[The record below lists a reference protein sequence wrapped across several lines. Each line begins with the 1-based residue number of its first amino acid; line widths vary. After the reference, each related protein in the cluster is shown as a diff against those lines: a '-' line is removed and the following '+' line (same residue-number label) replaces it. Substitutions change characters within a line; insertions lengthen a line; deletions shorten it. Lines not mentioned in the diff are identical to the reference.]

1 MKILIGAR
9 WELINF
15 MSIKIILKSY
25 FLKRLGKHRIK
36 KIQLT
41 DSPKFLILMH
51 QNIGD
56 MIVCSPILREL
67 KKAYPECNLQVIASK
82 TNQEI
87 AITNPY
93 IDVVHLYQ
101 NKWNKLLPLL
111 FKLRR
116 QNFDVAVELEAKIVT
131 RVVLMLRIISPK
143 FILSVS
149 KREGRYGIKPE
160 DYTPY
165 DFYTDE
171 KLNHQRDTCLDILR
185 LLNIRCTKKNYDLFY
200 LEKHKERALAFLENF
215 ESQEVIIGLN
225 ISGSSHEKKIS
236 DNDVDKIITGLYSLT
251 KNIKIILLHKLE
263 SKQSI
268 DKLITYDKISYV
280 FPSYPTESILDVAA
294 LVNSLD
300 LLITPDTSLVHIACA
315 YKKPLLAIYR
325 KDNVAFEAWH
335 PKSSNHHVIFSNDID
350 SLISIDTDQ
359 IIAKSFDLISHYVDK
374 KLKVVNEKK

>member
-1 MKILIGAR
+1 MIGAR

-25 FLKRLGKHRIK
+25 FLRHLGKHKFK

-41 DSPKFLILMH
+41 NSPKFLILMH

-67 KKAYPECNLQVIASK
+67 KKAYPDCNLQVIASK

-93 IDVVHLYQ
+93 IDFVHIYQ

-116 QNFDVAVELEAKIVT
+116 HNFDVAVELEAKIVT
-131 RVVLMLRIISPK
+131 RVILMLRLVNPK

-149 KREGRYGIKPE
+149 KREGRYGIEPK
-160 DYTPY
+160 DFYSY
-165 DFYTDE
+165 DFYTDD

-185 LLNIRCTKKNYDLFY
+185 LLNIKFTNTNYDVFY
-200 LEKHKERALAFLENF
+200 LEKHKERAVAFLKNF
-215 ESQEVIIGLN
+215 DSKEIVIGLN
-225 ISGSSHEKKIS
+225 ISGSSYEKRIS
-236 DNDVDKIITGLYSLT
+236 DNDMDKIITGLYSISQ
-251 KNIKIILLHKLE
+251 NIKIILLHKPE
-263 SKQSI
+263 SRQSI
-268 DKLITYDKISYV
+268 NTLITQDKTSYV
-280 FPSYPTESILDVAA
+280 LPSYPTNSILDVAA
-294 LVNSLD
+294 LVNLLD

-315 YKKPLLAIYR
+315 FNKPLLAIYR
-325 KDNVAFEAWH
+325 DDKVAFEAWH
-335 PKSSNHHVIFSNDID
+335 PKSSNHHVVFSNDIN
-350 SLISIDTDQ
+350 SLNSIDTGQ
-359 IIAKSFDLISHYVDK
+359 VISKSFDLISEHVDK
-374 KLKVVNEKK
+374 ELKA